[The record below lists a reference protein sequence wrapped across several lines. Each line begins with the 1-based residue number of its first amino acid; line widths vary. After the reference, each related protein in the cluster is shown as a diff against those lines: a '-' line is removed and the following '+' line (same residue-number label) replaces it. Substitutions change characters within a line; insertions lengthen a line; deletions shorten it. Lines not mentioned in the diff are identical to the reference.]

1 MAGRTR
7 EILFK
12 IFYSSSFT
20 FVFLLLIAF
29 CGVAPADKLYE
40 SWSRRRIVDIIIIAA
55 AWVLTALIAA
65 FLYCTRLYTTRS
77 ILRDIPKTF
86 LPIERE
92 DLPGRNTYRLIQ
104 ETYARTAVIAYQAKP
119 RGRRI
124 EKEVEGAGER
134 MLALSGQM
142 KVHHHH
148 HELTKEEEALLKPK
162 WGEIKHPGW
171 QSPASEEM
179 PGLEYAQVADELVDL
194 IEAKAVS
201 LAPGVEVEDGTVSPD
216 EMWVDVMTRPEG
228 VGMRTY
234 LSRLAELAVL
244 PDDEL
249 VEDFL
254 LMYEHSRYSGKPM
267 TETDF
272 QTMMR
277 LFAEILRGMR
287 KPSMDDLVDLE
298 SDLDDDDDSGSV
310 RKQSRKGKSSAESR
324 TNDIVQSSLK
334 KSSSTLSFGS
344 NNSVIHNP
352 VLDELAFN
360 AALWPN
366 AAIQSLPAPLKEL
379 THTRSDS
386 DGAAKPR
393 TSAIQ
398 RTLPAFAS
406 ARTSAPTSSTDQSR
420 DGLTRPPFRT
430 TNTRSTTASGH
441 ASFYSAASLQNSTH
455 SLRSSASERSQGSV
469 IRLAR
474 ADAGNRNVGSGS
486 RIGTGLPHEIDV
498 RGFGTR

>member
-124 EKEVEGAGER
+124 EKEVDGAGER

-148 HELTKEEEALLKPK
+148 HTLTKEEEALLKPK

-194 IEAKAVS
+194 IEAKA
-201 LAPGVEVEDGTVSPD
+201 
-216 EMWVDVMTRPEG
+216 G

-254 LMYEHSRYSGKPM
+254 LVYEHSRYSGKPM

-287 KPSMDDLVDLE
+287 KPSVDDLVDLE

-310 RKQSRKGKSSAESR
+310 RKQSKKGKGSAESR
-324 TNDIVQSSLK
+324 VNGIVQPALN

-352 VLDELAFN
+352 VPDELAFN

-366 AAIQSLPAPLKEL
+366 AATQPLPAPSREP
-379 THTRSDS
+379 THTRADS
-386 DGAAKPR
+386 DAINEPR
-393 TSAIQ
+393 
-398 RTLPAFAS
+398 AS
-406 ARTSAPTSSTDQSR
+406 AAVSYRKYTQHYR
-420 DGLTRPPFRT
+420 ERPRQ
-430 TNTRSTTASGH
+430 
-441 ASFYSAASLQNSTH
+441 LL
-455 SLRSSASERSQGSV
+455 LRSKPTELDAQSQKQCIGKKSGK
-469 IRLAR
+469 RDQAR
-474 ADAGNRNVGSGS
+474 EADAGNRDVGS
-486 RIGTGLPHEIDV
+486 GTGLPYEINV